1 MSRARGLVLQNALAR
16 YLSAWWPHA
25 ESAGA
30 GRQGTDIL
38 GTPGVVWECKTAREF
53 RPLEWCRQAK
63 RHALRDC
70 DCTQPQPCTHQTD
83 VSVTVYWPD
92 GLGEKSAGQAIA
104 MMPLADMI
112 DLLFEAGYTPERIN
126 VEVTR
131 R

>member
-16 YLSAWWPHA
+16 YLSAWWPSA

-63 RHALRDC
+63 SHVGR
-70 DCTQPQPCTHQTD
+70 QVWSGVEYPWQVP
-83 VSVTVYWPD
+83 VTVYWPD
-92 GLGEKSAGQAIA
+92 GIGEKSAAAAIA
-104 MMPLADMI
+104 MMPLEDMVE
-112 DLLFEAGYTPERIN
+112 LLIEAGYGPLGRN
-126 VEVTR
+126 R
-131 R
+131 P